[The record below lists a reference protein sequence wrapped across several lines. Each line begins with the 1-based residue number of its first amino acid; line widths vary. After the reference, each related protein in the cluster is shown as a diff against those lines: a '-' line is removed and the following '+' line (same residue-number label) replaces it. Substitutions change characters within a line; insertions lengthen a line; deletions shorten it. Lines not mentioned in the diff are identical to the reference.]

1 MKKNTTK
8 DIIIDNINHITFNK
22 DTFPI
27 KNMHALKYNLEGLYY
42 LANTIRN
49 LEIEK
54 YRIDGTFIQM
64 INLEH
69 QGLLMNMFNWFSI
82 SVTNYL
88 RLVGFVDCVNK
99 NGYTQDD
106 LNQNNIKKKIRKD
119 SNYYCKDIIPEI
131 VEYRNKLSA
140 HHSLF
145 DPRDK
150 DNIATLISSALNTI
164 VYRQPYYEASM
175 FIHTVDENAKIE
187 PWILTKTF
195 DDLAPRFWPDLKLS
209 KIPTG
214 QIITNIYRGLKASKE
229 GRDGDALNLFEQTIE
244 EYGDTEEISVILQVA
259 MALVDKGGLH
269 KKQFNYPE
277 ALRSFDVV
285 ILKYGGIED
294 EGIQV
299 QVSMAMFNKIQTL
312 VDMKVYDVAIHL
324 TDEHKNKFSSSENE
338 FILRDLGDLMVNK
351 SGIYIFG
358 NNFPAAI
365 NACDETYKLFSNN
378 NKMLVYAAKALVN
391 KANYLFQ
398 LKSFQDALE
407 TCENIVHSYKKST
420 NPLLRD
426 QAYKA
431 ETIKHRIL
439 LERGEKNPK

>member
-1 MKKNTTK
+1 MKKNK
-8 DIIIDNINHITFNK
+8 EDIIIDNIDNITFNK

-42 LANTIRN
+42 LANTVRN

-54 YRIDGTFIQM
+54 YRTDGTFLQM
-64 INLEH
+64 ISLEH
-69 QGLLMNMFNWFSI
+69 QDLLMNMFNWFSI
-82 SVTNYL
+82 SVINYL

-99 NGYTQDD
+99 NAYTEDD
-106 LNQNNIKKKIRKD
+106 LNQKHIKNKIKQYTN
-119 SNYYCKDIIPEI
+119 SYCKGIIPEI

-145 DPRDK
+145 DPK
-150 DNIATLISSALNTI
+150 KQDNIATLISSALNTI

-175 FIHTVDENAKIE
+175 FMHTVDGNAKIE

-195 DDLAPRFWPDLKLS
+195 DDLAPRFWPDLKLPE
-209 KIPTG
+209 IPTG
-214 QIITNIYRGLKASKE
+214 QTITNIYKGLKASKE
-229 GRDGDALNLFEQTIE
+229 GRDGDALNLFKQTIE
-244 EYGDTEEISVILQVA
+244 EHGNTEEVSVMLQVA
-259 MALVDKGGLH
+259 MALVDKGSLH

-277 ALRSFDVV
+277 ALKSFDMV
-285 ILKYGGIED
+285 ISKYGHIED
-294 EGIQV
+294 EDIQV

-312 VDMKVYDVAIHL
+312 VDMKVYDTAIHL

-338 FILRDLGDLMVNK
+338 LILRDLGDLMVNK
-351 SGIYIFG
+351 SGIYVFG
-358 NNFPAAI
+358 NNLPAAI
-365 NACDETYKLFSNN
+365 NACDETYQLFSNN

-398 LKSFQDALE
+398 LKSYQDALE
-407 TCENIVHSYKKST
+407 TCENIVNSYKKST

-426 QAYKA
+426 QASKA
-431 ETIKHRIL
+431 ETIKRRIL
-439 LERGEKNPK
+439 VEKNEQNSK